1 MSTAELELK
10 DIIERIIIADTELEE
25 VLQKNERIKLTI
37 LGSSA
42 FIIKKYLNRTTRDID
57 VYITADKRIK
67 EILDNNAI
75 NDRCM
80 PIINICEGF
89 EKRVN
94 KVNLN
99 LKHIEVFVLGDY
111 DLLISKIGTGRPKD
125 LDDIVQ
131 SGLIEKIDFNKLE
144 SIIKEELATAVNE
157 QRLWSDVNYLKSIK
171 K

>member
-1 MSTAELELK
+1 MSIAELELK
-10 DIIERIIIADTELEE
+10 DIIERIVIADTELEE
-25 VLQKNERIKLTI
+25 ILQKNERIKLTI
-37 LGSSA
+37 VGSSA

-94 KVNLN
+94 KINLN
-99 LKHIEVFVLGDY
+99 LKHIEVFV
-111 DLLISKIGTGRPKD
+111 
-125 LDDIVQ
+125 
-131 SGLIEKIDFNKLE
+131 
-144 SIIKEELATAVNE
+144 
-157 QRLWSDVNYLKSIK
+157 
-171 K
+171 